1 MFLFAVCVEVLQY
14 FRLVELLGLQAF
26 RAARIILGSVFDL
39 KDIACY
45 GVGCLGLAL
54 FEQLGRKG
62 RPGPLRPALRRAVNR
77 LRCDGH
83 PICSADAGYFY
94 AARRSEVRATVAQ
107 LTGRI
112 SKIAVAAKGLLQ
124 SYEETEG

>member
-1 MFLFAVCVEVLQY
+1 MIVVCPNESVAQCVVEDYNAFMGGGAAMLPAREVSFLHVAASSK
-14 FRLVELLGLQAF
+14 ELEAAF
-26 RAARIILGSVFDL
+26 H
-39 KDIACY
+39 
-45 GVGCLGLAL
+45 VGGT
-54 FEQLGRKG
+54 E
-62 RPGPLRPALRRAVNR
+62 LRRAVNR

-94 AARRSEVRATVAQ
+94 AARRLEVRATVAQ

-112 SKIAVAAKGLLQ
+112 SKIAAAAKGLLQ